1 MKFSSFLVTFLTIA
15 GSVHAD
21 LSSNSDVAQFD
32 KEVNSAIDQFD
43 EDVQG
48 ALGHAVRGYH
58 GGIGSWGDSGSHGEL
73 HIHGDDEDT
82 VVFPTPKPTDTNG
95 ELLPTPA
102 PSKPHHNDH
111 SPTPAPTVSGSD
123 SEELP
128 TPAPTTSS
136 GSYDLSSV
144 EQSDF
149 AVGDT
154 SSAVGVAYSTTREEV
169 EAKKSAASSY
179 TVPIVAAGCV
189 AGVLAIA
196 AFVVI
201 QKRRKLARQPSEG
214 EVDYSGEIATPV

>member
-21 LSSNSDVAQFD
+21 LSSSSDVAQFD

-43 EDVQG
+43 KDVQG

-58 GGIGSWGDSGSHGEL
+58 GGIGSLAGPGSHGEL

-95 ELLPTPA
+95 ESLPTPA
-102 PSKPHHNDH
+102 PSKPHDH
-111 SPTPAPTVSGSD
+111 SSPTPAPTVSGSD

-144 EQSDF
+144 EQWDF
-149 AVGDT
+149 AVGDS

-196 AFVVI
+196 AIVI
-201 QKRRKLARQPSEG
+201 VQKRRKLARQSSEG
-214 EVDYSGEIATPV
+214 EVDYCGEIATPV